1 MARRRWYGE
10 ARSAPTLRGVTFDAV
25 SRHVDDSQIMLTKA
39 PSLASA
45 DLLAALANV
54 GLRLL
59 ERTLHRTRN
68 DKARSSNLAD

>member
-1 MARRRWYGE
+1 
-10 ARSAPTLRGVTFDAV
+10 V

-45 DLLAALANV
+45 DVLAALANV